1 MKMSCKEMRDTYRL
15 FHNRLEFGLNRVIN
29 ANINDYD
36 EAKKQLAEN
45 IQAQIEYLNKIKMEV
60 MK

>member
-1 MKMSCKEMRDTYRL
+1 MSCKEMRDTYRL

>member
-1 MKMSCKEMRDTYRL
+1 MSCKEMRDNYRL

-29 ANINDYD
+29 ANLNDYD

-45 IQAQIEYLNKIKMEV
+45 IQAQITYLNKIKEEIN
-60 MK
+60 K

>member
-1 MKMSCKEMRDTYRL
+1 MRDTYRL